1 MKKAVKIISFIVAPA
16 VLACGLFAGCKSCK
30 GKKVDIENKSVMQD
44 IDVYPTVTADYEQ
57 YSVQAYNDY
66 KAVAGSYRDGEG
78 EIDILRDEVIAAA
91 IPAAAKLYAYACY
104 NERTLDRY
112 VFFSDMEGTTDL
124 GSNGK
129 AVARRQEY
137 YLRVNEQPEVTC
149 GYRYHYTLRKVVSSS
164 GIIDTFKGLFE
175 SARLRF
181 TDKTDLLYRFEGN
194 DIQFGDWHDV
204 LETQMLKCEWRTGD
218 DWGKPDVV
226 MRKSDFVAPENIS
239 ADINA
244 QAGDSDPTIRG
255 NINILADNIIQ
266 FASITEDENC
276 INIMMTVN
284 TDVANKDE
292 ASVKMLTHANDT
304 SGNCYWKKG
313 NIEEDS
319 FGIAVDT
326 GLRIIFRI
334 WKNGLFRSNTIIER
348 WRGKTHGFNGTADSQ
363 ITYYYS
369 YSADDCDMTDN
380 IAMLEQAKKI
390 KG

>member
-137 YLRVNEQPEVTC
+137 YLRVNEQPLYVEEGCKLQRHNRHVQRSFRERKTQV
-149 GYRYHYTLRKVVSSS
+149 YRQNRPFVPLRGERHTVRR
-164 GIIDTFKGLFE
+164 L
-175 SARLRF
+175 ARR
-181 TDKTDLLYRFEGN
+181 
-194 DIQFGDWHDV
+194 
-204 LETQMLKCEWRTGD
+204 
-218 DWGKPDVV
+218 
-226 MRKSDFVAPENIS
+226 A
-239 ADINA
+239 
-244 QAGDSDPTIRG
+244 
-255 NINILADNIIQ
+255 
-266 FASITEDENC
+266 
-276 INIMMTVN
+276 
-284 TDVANKDE
+284 
-292 ASVKMLTHANDT
+292 
-304 SGNCYWKKG
+304 
-313 NIEEDS
+313 
-319 FGIAVDT
+319 
-326 GLRIIFRI
+326 
-334 WKNGLFRSNTIIER
+334 
-348 WRGKTHGFNGTADSQ
+348 
-363 ITYYYS
+363 
-369 YSADDCDMTDN
+369 
-380 IAMLEQAKKI
+380 
-390 KG
+390 